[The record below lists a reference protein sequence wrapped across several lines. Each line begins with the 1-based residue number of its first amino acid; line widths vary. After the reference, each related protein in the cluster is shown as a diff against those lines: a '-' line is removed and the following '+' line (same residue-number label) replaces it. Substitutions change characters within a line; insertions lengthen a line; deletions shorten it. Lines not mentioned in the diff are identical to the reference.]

1 MHITHPDIQSYI
13 SNLTAH
19 LCPELEELEKETY
32 ASIPMPNMLSGKEQ
46 GMFLHQFVSAL
57 NPKLV
62 VELGTYTGYS
72 AICIALAMSEH
83 SKLITLDVNEE
94 ISHLP
99 KKYFQKLHLENLI
112 EYRLEEAL
120 PFCETLGD
128 NSVDLAFIDA
138 DKANY
143 PNYFHCLKNK
153 IRPDGF
159 ILVDNIL
166 WSGQVLDAK
175 PDNRTKAILQTTN
188 AMFTESGW
196 KCSILPLRDGVLI
209 GKKGSFC

>member
-72 AICIALAMSEH
+72 AICMALAMSKD

-153 IRPDGF
+153 IRPGGF

-166 WSGQVLDAK
+166 WSGQVLDEK
-175 PDNRTKAILQTTN
+175 PDNRTNAILQTTN

>member
-1 MHITHPDIQSYI
+1 MHITQPEIQSYI
-13 SNLTAH
+13 SNLTVH

-46 GMFLHQFVSAL
+46 GMFLHQFISAL

-72 AICIALAMSEH
+72 AICMALAMSED

-99 KKYFQKLHLENLI
+99 KKYFQKLNLENHI

-120 PFCETLGD
+120 PFCESLMD

-153 IRPDGF
+153 IRSGGF

-166 WSGQVLDAK
+166 WSGQVLDEK
-175 PDNRTKAILQTTN
+175 PDNRTKAILKITE
-188 AMFTESGW
+188 AMVTESGW

-209 GKKGSFC
+209 GKRG

>member
-1 MHITHPDIQSYI
+1 MHITQPEIQDYI
-13 SNLTAH
+13 SNLMSH

-72 AICIALAMSEH
+72 AICMALAMSEG

-99 KKYFQKLHLENLI
+99 KKYFQKLNLEKKVD
-112 EYRLEEAL
+112 YRLEEAL
-120 PFCETLGD
+120 PYCESLEND
-128 NSVDLAFIDA
+128 SVDLAFIDA

-143 PNYFHCLKNK
+143 PNYFQILKDK
-153 IRPDGF
+153 IRSGGF

-166 WSGQVLDAK
+166 WSGQILDEK
-175 PDNRTKAILQTTN
+175 PDNRTKAISKITL
-188 AMFTESGW
+188 AMFSEPGW
-196 KCSILPLRDGVLI
+196 KCSILPLRDGVLV
-209 GKKGSFC
+209 GAKSS

>member
-1 MHITHPDIQSYI
+1 MHITQPEIQSYI

-72 AICIALAMSEH
+72 AICMALAMSKD

-153 IRPDGF
+153 IRPGGF

-166 WSGQVLDAK
+166 WSGQVLDEK
-175 PDNRTKAILQTTN
+175 PDNRTNAILQTTN

>member
-1 MHITHPDIQSYI
+1 MHITQPEIQSYI
-13 SNLTAH
+13 SNLTVH

-57 NPKLV
+57 NPRLV

-72 AICIALAMSEH
+72 AICMALAMSEE
-83 SKLITLDVNEE
+83 SALITLDVNEE

-99 KKYFQKLHLENLI
+99 KKYFQKLNLENRI

-120 PFCETLGD
+120 PFCESLAD
-128 NSVDLAFIDA
+128 NSIDLAFIDA

-153 IRPDGF
+153 IRSGGF

-166 WSGQVLDAK
+166 WSGQVLDEK
-175 PDNRTKAILQTTN
+175 PDNRTKAILKITE
-188 AMFTESGW
+188 AMVTESGW

-209 GKKGSFC
+209 GKRG

>member
-1 MHITHPDIQSYI
+1 MHITHPEIQSYI

-57 NPKLV
+57 NPRLV

-72 AICIALAMSEH
+72 AICMALAMSDN

-99 KKYFQKLHLENLI
+99 KKYFQKLNLENRI

-120 PFCETLGD
+120 PFCESLAD
-128 NSVDLAFIDA
+128 HSVDLAFIDA

-153 IRPDGF
+153 IRTGGF

-166 WSGQVLDAK
+166 WSGRVLDEK
-175 PDNRTKAILQTTN
+175 PDNRTKAILKTTE

-209 GKKGSFC
+209 GRKM